1 MENLIVKVIEI
12 SKEISSHL
20 YILHD
25 FFSNFYVESV
35 IKLLLGFFLAGIIG
49 AERESLNKPAGFK
62 THALIGISAVLIVV
76 TSEYIGKTTGA
87 DVTRI
92 PAQLLSGI
100 GFIGAGTIL
109 TDGFN
114 VKGLTTATSLLLV
127 TCIGLSIGAGFYLGG
142 IICTILAYLILS
154 YSRKIFLAHAH
165 LDSIQ
170 FAIHIKNSDQVMQ
183 KIEAVFEKYG
193 INISKVNISKPDDFN
208 RKLVKFICKY
218 NTSFGLNKI
227 ITDLSDLDNVIE
239 VETDRE

>member
-1 MENLIVKVIEI
+1 MVEI
-12 SKEISSHL
+12 FMKIYEFIT
-20 YILHD
+20 
-25 FFSNFYVESV
+25 FAFSNFYIESV
-35 IKLLLGFFLAGIIG
+35 IKLLLVFFLAGIIG

-62 THALIGISAVLIVV
+62 THALIGISAVLVML
-76 TSEYIGKTTGA
+76 TSEYIGKTTGG

-142 IICTILAYLILS
+142 IVCTILAYLILA
-154 YSRKIFLAHAH
+154 YSRKIRLKHAH
-165 LDSIQ
+165 LDSLQ
-170 FAIHIKNSDQVMQ
+170 FAIHIKNADQVMP
-183 KIEAVFEKYG
+183 KIEGVFAKHG
-193 INISKVNISKPDDFN
+193 INISKVNVSKSDEFN

-218 NTSFGLNKI
+218 NSSLGLNKV
-227 ITDLSDLDNVIE
+227 ITDITALENVIE
-239 VETDRE
+239 VETDKED